1 MRAAR
6 PARSRRRAARSS
18 VSELDAPD
26 APRRGVRGDQ
36 RLRSA
41 AQRYRP
47 RAMSDVSRSAL
58 FTDLDTRPILAPLYS
73 RGAPAGNGAPS
84 GAEMSPTGEFAS
96 AEIGRAHVRTP
107 VTWPSRMPPSA

>member
-1 MRAAR
+1 
-6 PARSRRRAARSS
+6 
-18 VSELDAPD
+18 
-26 APRRGVRGDQ
+26 RGVRGDQ

-47 RAMSDVSRSAL
+47 RTMSDVSRSAL

-96 AEIGRAHVRTP
+96 AAALAGTG
-107 VTWPSRMPPSA
+107 PSALPCRRVRGPDPAYLARPRRCPRS